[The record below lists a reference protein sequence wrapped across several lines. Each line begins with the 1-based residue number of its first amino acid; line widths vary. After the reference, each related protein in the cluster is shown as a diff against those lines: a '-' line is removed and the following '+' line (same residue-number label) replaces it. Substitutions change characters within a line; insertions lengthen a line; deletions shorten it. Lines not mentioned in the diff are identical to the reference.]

1 MKDFD
6 FFSNISDLIPSN
18 KGGKKESIYK
28 KSALEEMSGKS
39 LKNKRD
45 KIRKMLLSFCT
56 SVINNESNKKNAERV
71 FVAFENFYKDIFVTN
86 DYSFAS
92 VCSSQRKDTEK
103 EIIAK
108 GMDIFAKFA
117 AKEKKTENKTEKKNK

>member
-18 KGGKKESIYK
+18 KGGKKESLYK
-28 KSALEEMSGKS
+28 KDILEQMSGKS
-39 LKNKRD
+39 MKNKRD
-45 KIRKMLLSFCT
+45 KIRKMLLTFCS
-56 SVINNESNKKNAERV
+56 SVSSANEKNAKRI
-71 FVAFENFYKDIFVTN
+71 FVEFQKFYSEIFVTN

-92 VCSSQRKDTEK
+92 VCSSQRKDSEK
-103 EIIAK
+103 ETIAK

-117 AKEKKTENKTEKKNK
+117 AKENKTEKKNK

>member
-6 FFSNISDLIPSN
+6 FFANISDLIPSN

-45 KIRKMLLSFCT
+45 KIRKMLLTFCS
-56 SVINNESNKKNAERV
+56 SVSSANDKNAERI
-71 FVAFENFYKDIFVTN
+71 FIEFEKFYKEIFVTN
-86 DYSFAS
+86 DYSFSS
-92 VCSSQRKDTEK
+92 VCSSQRKDSEK
-103 EIIAK
+103 EIISK
-108 GMDIFAKFA
+108 GMDIFAKFS
-117 AKEKKTENKTEKKNK
+117 AKKEKTEKKNK

>member
-28 KSALEEMSGKS
+28 KSALDEMNSKS
-39 LKNKRD
+39 MKNKRD
-45 KIRKMLLSFCT
+45 KIRKMLLTFCS
-56 SVINNESNKKNAERV
+56 SVSSANEKNAKRI
-71 FVAFENFYKDIFVTN
+71 FVEFEKFYKEIFVTN

-117 AKEKKTENKTEKKNK
+117 AKEDKTEKKNK

>member
-6 FFSNISDLIPSN
+6 FFANISDLILSN

-39 LKNKRD
+39 TKNKRD
-45 KIRKMLLSFCT
+45 KIRKVLFTFCS
-56 SVINNESNKKNAERV
+56 SVSTANDKNAKRIFAE
-71 FVAFENFYKDIFVTN
+71 FEKFYKEVFVTN

-103 EIIAK
+103 EIISK
-108 GMDIFAKFA
+108 GMDIFAKL
-117 AKEKKTENKTEKKNK
+117 AKVNSKNNKENK

>member
-18 KGGKKESIYK
+18 KGGKKESLYK
-28 KSALEEMSGKS
+28 KEILEQMNGKS
-39 LKNKRD
+39 MKNKRD
-45 KIRKMLLSFCT
+45 KIRKMLLTFCS
-56 SVINNESNKKNAERV
+56 SVSSANEKNAKR
-71 FVAFENFYKDIFVTN
+71 IFVEFKKFYSEIFVVN

-92 VCSSQRKDTEK
+92 VCSSQRKDSEK
-103 EIIAK
+103 ETIAK

-117 AKEKKTENKTEKKNK
+117 AKEDKTEKKNK

>member
-28 KSALEEMSGKS
+28 KSALEEMNGKS

-45 KIRKMLLSFCT
+45 KIRKILFTFCS
-56 SVINNESNKKNAERV
+56 SVCSANDKNAERL
-71 FVAFENFYKDIFVTN
+71 FVEFEKFYKEIFVTN

-92 VCSSQRKDTEK
+92 VCSSQRKDSEK
-103 EIIAK
+103 ES
-108 GMDIFAKFA
+108 
-117 AKEKKTENKTEKKNK
+117 

>member
-18 KGGKKESIYK
+18 KGGKKESLYK
-28 KSALEEMSGKS
+28 KEILEQMNGKS
-39 LKNKRD
+39 MKNKRD
-45 KIRKMLLSFCT
+45 KIRKMLLTFCS
-56 SVINNESNKKNAERV
+56 SVCSANEKNAKRI
-71 FVAFENFYKDIFVTN
+71 FVEFQKFYSEIFVTN

-92 VCSSQRKDTEK
+92 VCSSQRKDSEK
-103 EIIAK
+103 ETIAK

-117 AKEKKTENKTEKKNK
+117 KANEKTEKKN

>member
-18 KGGKKESIYK
+18 KGGKKESLYK
-28 KSALEEMSGKS
+28 KDILEQMSGKS
-39 LKNKRD
+39 MKNKRD
-45 KIRKMLLSFCT
+45 KIRKMLLTFCS
-56 SVINNESNKKNAERV
+56 SVSSANEKNAKRI
-71 FVAFENFYKDIFVTN
+71 FVEFQKFYSEIFVTN

-92 VCSSQRKDTEK
+92 VCSSQRNDSEK
-103 EIIAK
+103 ETIAK

-117 AKEKKTENKTEKKNK
+117 AKENKTEKKNK

>member
-18 KGGKKESIYK
+18 KGGKKESLYK
-28 KSALEEMSGKS
+28 KEILEQMNGKS
-39 LKNKRD
+39 MKNKRD
-45 KIRKMLLSFCT
+45 KIRKMLLTFCS
-56 SVINNESNKKNAERV
+56 SVCSANEKNAKRI
-71 FVAFENFYKDIFVTN
+71 FVEFQKFYSEIFVTN

-92 VCSSQRKDTEK
+92 VCSSQRKDSEK
-103 EIIAK
+103 ETIAK

-117 AKEKKTENKTEKKNK
+117 AKENKTEKKEK

>member
-6 FFSNISDLIPSN
+6 FFANISDLIPSN
-18 KGGKKESIYK
+18 KGGKKESLYK
-28 KSALEEMSGKS
+28 KDVLEQMSGKS
-39 LKNKRD
+39 MKNKRD
-45 KIRKMLLSFCT
+45 KIRKILFTFCS
-56 SVINNESNKKNAERV
+56 SVSTANDKNAKRIFAE
-71 FVAFENFYKDIFVTN
+71 FEKFYKDVFVTN

-103 EIIAK
+103 EIISK

-117 AKEKKTENKTEKKNK
+117 KVNNKNNKENK

>member
-18 KGGKKESIYK
+18 KGGKKESLYK
-28 KSALEEMSGKS
+28 KEILEQMNGKS
-39 LKNKRD
+39 MKNKRD
-45 KIRKMLLSFCT
+45 KIRKMLLTFCS
-56 SVINNESNKKNAERV
+56 SVSSANEKNAKRI
-71 FVAFENFYKDIFVTN
+71 FVEFQKFYSEIFVTN

-92 VCSSQRKDTEK
+92 VCSSQRKDSEK
-103 EIIAK
+103 ETIAK

-117 AKEKKTENKTEKKNK
+117 AKENKTEKKNK

>member
-6 FFSNISDLIPSN
+6 FFANISDLIPSN

-39 LKNKRD
+39 TKNKRD
-45 KIRKMLLSFCT
+45 KIRKILFTFCS
-56 SVINNESNKKNAERV
+56 SVSTANDKNAKRIFAE
-71 FVAFENFYKDIFVTN
+71 FEKFYKEVFVTN

-103 EIIAK
+103 EVISK

-117 AKEKKTENKTEKKNK
+117 KVNNKNNKENK

>member
-18 KGGKKESIYK
+18 KGSKKESIYK

-45 KIRKMLLSFCT
+45 KIRKMLLTFCS
-56 SVINNESNKKNAERV
+56 SVSSANDKNAKRI
-71 FVAFENFYKDIFVTN
+71 FVEFEKFYKEIFVTN
-86 DYSFAS
+86 DYSFSS
-92 VCSSQRKDTEK
+92 VCSSQRKDSEK
-103 EIIAK
+103 ETIAK

-117 AKEKKTENKTEKKNK
+117 AKTEKKNK

>member
-6 FFSNISDLIPSN
+6 FFANISDLIPSN

-45 KIRKMLLSFCT
+45 KIRKMLLTFCS
-56 SVINNESNKKNAERV
+56 SVSTANDKNAKRIFAE
-71 FVAFENFYKDIFVTN
+71 FEKFYKEIFVTN

-103 EIIAK
+103 EIISK
-108 GMDIFAKFA
+108 GMIIFAKFA
-117 AKEKKTENKTEKKNK
+117 KVNNKDNK

>member
-28 KSALEEMSGKS
+28 KEILEQMNGKS
-39 LKNKRD
+39 MKNKRD
-45 KIRKMLLSFCT
+45 KIRKMLLTFCS
-56 SVINNESNKKNAERV
+56 SVSSANEKNAKRI
-71 FVAFENFYKDIFVTN
+71 FVEFQKFYSEIFVTN

-92 VCSSQRKDTEK
+92 VCSSQRKDSEK
-103 EIIAK
+103 ETIAK

-117 AKEKKTENKTEKKNK
+117 AKENKTEKKNQ

>member
-6 FFSNISDLIPSN
+6 FFANISDLIPSN

-28 KSALEEMSGKS
+28 KSALDEMNGKS
-39 LKNKRD
+39 MKNKRD
-45 KIRKMLLSFCT
+45 KIRKMLLTFCS
-56 SVINNESNKKNAERV
+56 SVSSANEKNANRI
-71 FVAFENFYKDIFVTN
+71 FVEFKKFYSEIFVTN

-117 AKEKKTENKTEKKNK
+117 AKEEKTEKKNK

>member
-6 FFSNISDLIPSN
+6 FFANISDLIPSN

-28 KSALEEMSGKS
+28 KSALDEMSGKS
-39 LKNKRD
+39 MKNKRD
-45 KIRKMLLSFCT
+45 KIRKILLTFCS
-56 SVINNESNKKNAERV
+56 SVSTANEKNAERL
-71 FVAFENFYKDIFVTN
+71 FVEFKKFYSEIFVTN

-117 AKEKKTENKTEKKNK
+117 AKENKTEKKNK

>member
-18 KGGKKESIYK
+18 KGGKKESLYK
-28 KSALEEMSGKS
+28 KDILEQMSGKS
-39 LKNKRD
+39 MKNKRD
-45 KIRKMLLSFCT
+45 KIRKMLLTFCS
-56 SVINNESNKKNAERV
+56 SVSSANEKNAKRI
-71 FVAFENFYKDIFVTN
+71 FVEFQKFYSEIFVTN

-92 VCSSQRKDTEK
+92 VCSSQRKDSEK
-103 EIIAK
+103 ETIAK

-117 AKEKKTENKTEKKNK
+117 AKEEKTEKKNK

>member
-18 KGGKKESIYK
+18 KGGKKESLYK
-28 KSALEEMSGKS
+28 KEILEQMNGKS
-39 LKNKRD
+39 MKNKRD
-45 KIRKMLLSFCT
+45 KIRKMLLTFCS
-56 SVINNESNKKNAERV
+56 SVSSANEKNAKRI
-71 FVAFENFYKDIFVTN
+71 FVEFQKFYSEIFVTN

-92 VCSSQRKDTEK
+92 VCSSQRKDSEK
-103 EIIAK
+103 ETIAK

-117 AKEKKTENKTEKKNK
+117 AKENKTKKKN

>member
-28 KSALEEMSGKS
+28 KSALDEMSGKS
-39 LKNKRD
+39 MKNKRD
-45 KIRKMLLSFCT
+45 KIRKMLLTFCS
-56 SVINNESNKKNAERV
+56 SVSSANEKNAKRI
-71 FVAFENFYKDIFVTN
+71 FVEFEKFYSEIFVTN

-92 VCSSQRKDTEK
+92 VCSSQRKDNEK

-117 AKEKKTENKTEKKNK
+117 AKENKTEKKNK